1 MIKDYR
7 SEVTETES
15 KPSTEAGDAEK
26 HAAEMHA
33 DEKLA
38 EQERLAEKLAEN
50 HADELQKWPF
60 GFAGRLLLKF
70 GVAKNYSVAVLY
82 SAFLFIV
89 VSFLPLLFLCIS
101 DGTVLPPGTI
111 KIPLLG
117 DYVTLSRLLIA
128 APLLI
133 VSDMLTRPW
142 LIKAIDQFRANFIE
156 QEDLERFDRLIDN
169 VVKIRH
175 SILADGI
182 ILVLAFITS
191 PFNPAM
197 LFTTEV
203 PGWQI
208 HATTGLTTAGWW
220 NACVSQPL
228 FRFVVFGWYFRY
240 SMWIYFLFR
249 VSRMKLRVIATHP
262 DNAGGLS
269 FISVTQTKFC
279 LVAFAL
285 SSMICSVIAQTVVY
299 HNEKLTS
306 FTNLAIA
313 FVIVTLLFFIGP
325 LLVFSPILIGARQR
339 AIFTYGSL
347 CQELNEL
354 FASKW
359 LHTVDRKTLIEA
371 PDSSTVTDLN
381 SQYTLIQNMRPA
393 VFDRQFV
400 MVYVIAICVPAL
412 PLVATV
418 IPLKD
423 LVVQIVKAIT

>member
-1 MIKDYR
+1 M
-7 SEVTETES
+7 TEAES
-15 KPSTEAGDAEK
+15 KPSTEVQDAEK
-26 HAAEMHA
+26 HAAETHA
-33 DEKLA
+33 EEKRVEDELA
-38 EQERLAEKLAEN
+38 EQ
-50 HADELQKWPF
+50 HANKMQKWPF
-60 GFAGRLLLKF
+60 GFAGRLLLKY

-89 VSFLPLLFLCIS
+89 VTFLPMLFLCIS
-101 DGTVLPPGTI
+101 DGTVLPLGTI

-117 DYVTLSRLLIA
+117 DFVTLSRLLIA

-133 VSDMLTRPW
+133 ISDMLTRPW
-142 LIKAIDQFRANFIE
+142 LIKAIDQFRENFIE
-156 QEDLERFDRLIDN
+156 REDLSRFDRLVDS
-169 VVKIRH
+169 VVRIRH

-182 ILVLAFITS
+182 IFVLAFATS
-191 PFNPAM
+191 PFNPAL

-203 PGWQI
+203 PGWQL

-228 FRFVVFGWYFRY
+228 FRFVVLGWYFRY
-240 SMWIYFLFR
+240 LMWIYFLMR

-269 FISVTQTKFC
+269 FISVTQTRFC
-279 LVAFAL
+279 LVAFAM
-285 SSMICSVIAQTVVY
+285 SSMICCVIAQTVIY

-313 FVIVTLLFFIGP
+313 FVIVALLFFIGP
-325 LLVFSPILIGARQR
+325 LLVFSPILIGARQK
-339 AIFTYGSL
+339 AVFTYGSL

-359 LHTVDRKTLIEA
+359 LQTTADRKTLIEA

-393 VFDRQFV
+393 VFDRQFL

-412 PLVATV
+412 PLIATV